1 MRPHHSWRRRTTE
14 ALLATTVGF
23 TTFAIAPTAYANL
36 EDPAAD
42 FQIDELVVSQVG
54 NGESGGNDAVPVT
67 IEHITSTGETVD
79 QTPIPTSGADG
90 QYDFSLGANRDQQG
104 ALQRSVDGQ
113 LVAIGG
119 YDFTADGSTNL
130 NGSAS
135 SEIMRVIATMDA
147 AGTVDVS
154 TGLGYGF
161 NERHIRG
168 VTTVDGTAF
177 WAGGHGNDTMEGR
190 GDYGSAE
197 MEEHQGGVLY
207 VEAGSSDPSP
217 VTVNPG
223 HNNNENNARVPGI
236 HDGQLYVTTDR
247 GPYNGVNQVA
257 TGLPTAA
264 IDVPNDMVT
273 IAQMPN
279 GAETPHD
286 FVFVDD
292 SLYVTATE
300 GDNAG
305 VVRYDQNAAGDYEVA
320 DIYEGE
326 FWGLT
331 GRQAGDDTV
340 LYAVE
345 GSNFGND
352 LVAIID
358 EDQDFSESEKHLIST
373 APTMHSYRGVA
384 FAPGFDEGTGPVAL
398 PDPPV
403 AAFDWDVRVSG
414 GTGNALS
421 ATLGEDTNPVATGR
435 VTPLGDNELGD
446 VEITASSADEN
457 VVTDDDITVELDE
470 DNAFT
475 LAATPTATGTTFLNL
490 VATSGDDVIA
500 ESTMGYWVSEPL
512 PEDSALAHV
521 GIADASTAQEAGDD
535 HIFVADDDSNTIRLY
550 GPTFDEPVAEF
561 PIHEIVDQ
569 IQPGREWDL
578 EASARA
584 DDIIYWVG
592 SMGNSRSGNLRP
604 DRDIIIATE
613 VTGTG
618 ADATLEPLGYTRG
631 TRQALVD
638 WDTNNDH
645 GEGAGAFEFERA
657 TADGYG
663 AEGPNSLNVEGAT
676 MAPDGETLWLG
687 FRSPLT
693 PLDDGDTALMV
704 AIEDIE
710 DIVIGE
716 AEPMISDHH
725 YLDLG
730 GRAIRSIAATDEGN
744 YLITAGSADDEG
756 NFAMFGWTGDADDEP
771 VQASGAAPSL
781 AGWEGSY
788 EGTAYVESLADGT
801 TIRVIQDV
809 GTLDLYSTG
818 DEAQDLAREYAKFV
832 SHDYVLD
839 FDGAFEEETETPS
852 PTPTETASM
861 SPAPSETPTDPSSPV
876 ETADPVDEETP
887 VAATEDPSGSGL
899 ANTGAT
905 VLAWLVLGLVLL
917 AIGIAVVRHQ
927 RAAKH

>member
-1 MRPHHSWRRRTTE
+1 MRPPHHSWRRRTAG

-23 TTFAIAPTAYANL
+23 TTFALAPSAMANL
-36 EDPAAD
+36 EEPDPD
-42 FQIDELVVSQVG
+42 LQVVQLVVSQVG
-54 NGESGGNDAVPVT
+54 VREASGNDVVAVS
-67 IEHITSTGETVD
+67 IQHINSTGEITD
-79 QTPIPTSGADG
+79 ETSIPTQGPDG

-119 YDFTADGSTNL
+119 YDFVADGSTNL

-135 SEIMRVIATMDA
+135 SDIMRVIATMDA
-147 AGTVDVS
+147 AGGVDVS

-168 VTTVDGTAF
+168 VTTVDGSGF
-177 WAGGHGNDTMEGR
+177 WAGGHGNDTMQGR
-190 GDYGSAE
+190 GDFGTKE
-197 MEEHQGGVLY
+197 MELHQGGVLH
-207 VEAGSSDPSP
+207 VEAGSAEPTP
-217 VTVNPG
+217 ITVNPG

-236 HDGQLYVTTDR
+236 HNGQLYVTTDR
-247 GPYNGVNQVA
+247 GPYNGGNQVA
-257 TGLPTAA
+257 EGLPTEP
-264 IDVPNDMVT
+264 IDVPNERTTTAELPSD
-273 IAQMPN
+273 
-279 GAETPHD
+279 AETPHD
-286 FVFVDD
+286 FVFIDD

-300 GDNAG
+300 GDSAG
-305 VVRYDQNAAGDYEVA
+305 VVRYDQNGAGAYEAV
-320 DIYEGE
+320 DTFEGE

-331 GRQAGDDTV
+331 GREAGDDTV

-345 GSNFGND
+345 GSNFGNE

-358 EDQDFSESEKHLIST
+358 DDEDFSEAEK
-373 APTMHSYRGVA
+373 R
-384 FAPGFDEGTGPVAL
+384 
-398 PDPPV
+398 
-403 AAFDWDVRVSG
+403 
-414 GTGNALS
+414 
-421 ATLGEDTNPVATGR
+421 
-435 VTPLGDNELGD
+435 
-446 VEITASSADEN
+446 
-457 VVTDDDITVELDE
+457 
-470 DNAFT
+470 
-475 LAATPTATGTTFLNL
+475 
-490 VATSGDDVIA
+490 
-500 ESTMGYWVSEPL
+500 
-512 PEDSALAHV
+512 
-521 GIADASTAQEAGDD
+521 
-535 HIFVADDDSNTIRLY
+535 
-550 GPTFDEPVAEF
+550 
-561 PIHEIVDQ
+561 
-569 IQPGREWDL
+569 
-578 EASARA
+578 
-584 DDIIYWVG
+584 
-592 SMGNSRSGNLRP
+592 
-604 DRDIIIATE
+604 
-613 VTGTG
+613 
-618 ADATLEPLGYTRG
+618 

-638 WDTNNDH
+638 WDANDDH
-645 GEGAGAFEFERA
+645 REGAGAFQFERA

-756 NFAMFGWTGDADDEP
+756 NFAMFGWTGDVDDEP

-781 AGWEGSY
+781 AGWDGSY

-809 GTLDLYSTG
+809 GTLDLYGTG
-818 DEAQDLAREYAKFV
+818 DEAQDLAREYAKLV

-852 PTPTETASM
+852 PIPTETASM
-861 SPAPSETPTDPSSPV
+861 SPVPSETTTDPSYPV
-876 ETADPVDEETP
+876 DTADPIAEETP
-887 VAATEDPSGSGL
+887 VAGADDASGSGL
-899 ANTGAT
+899 ATTGAT

-917 AIGIAVVRHQ
+917 AIGIAVVRRQ
-927 RAAKH
+927 RAASH